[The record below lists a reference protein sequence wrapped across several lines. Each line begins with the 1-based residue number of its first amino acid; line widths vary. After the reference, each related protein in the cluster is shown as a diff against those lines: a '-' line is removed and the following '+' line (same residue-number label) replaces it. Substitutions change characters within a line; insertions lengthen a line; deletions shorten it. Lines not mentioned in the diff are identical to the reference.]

1 MGRTAEA
8 QAAKAHI
15 ASATPAAPG
24 QSGSDEPVSQVSGEQ
39 MAAIADAF
47 DKLPAAAQTAAK
59 GSTNAPVN
67 TP

>member
-1 MGRTAEA
+1 
-8 QAAKAHI
+8 
-15 ASATPAAPG
+15 
-24 QSGSDEPVSQVSGEQ
+24 VSQVSGEQ